1 MRRAKSKGKGGQ
13 GSGERDGN
21 CLRCGKPGH
30 FARNCCVNIQEGK
43 GKDQRKGMQRP
54 FQQPFQQLQPTSA
67 PPHFGAT
74 TSGSSFAGSS
84 QPQTSWRFG
93 GGKGPSQF
101 AGTCHRC
108 GRVGHTKAD
117 CRAVMMLEPA
127 QQQVQ
132 LQQAAM
138 QPQRAVQSIASWS
151 SLVGIVGDNSVESV
165 VLVIAEV
172 VSQVDQRDATH
183 LLVDSGAF
191 TYALWERERSWPST
205 YSFPCSGKSPVCY
218 FLGIWHCPEMCWL
231 FVGAGSARLGFLG
244 AAALSEHGH
253 DTHGAAGQ
261 LLACMVREGKLTRQ
275 VPMTTRNA

>member
-1 MRRAKSKGKGGQ
+1 MRKTRPFRSQLLCQHPGGQ
-13 GSGERDGN
+13 GQGPAQGYAATISAAISAVAAN
-21 CLRCGKPGH
+21 FSTTALWGH
-30 FARNCCVNIQEGK
+30 YQW
-43 GKDQRKGMQRP
+43 
-54 FQQPFQQLQPTSA
+54 QQLRRQL
-67 PPHFGAT
+67 T
-74 TSGSSFAGSS
+74 TADQLAFW
-84 QPQTSWRFG
+84 WRQ
-93 GGKGPSQF
+93 KPESV
-101 AGTCHRC
+101 CRHMLRS

-117 CRAVMMLEPA
+117 GRAVMMLEPA

-205 YSFPCSGKSPVCY
+205 YSFPCAGKSPVCY